1 MSHIH
6 IPDGVL
12 PWWLWLTGWLVTAAL
27 LGLASRQATR
37 AGSRR
42 AVPIIGAVSALVLVS
57 MSSEIVPIA
66 YHVNLTVIAGVLLGP
81 WLGMISAFIV
91 VLVLALLGHGGIT
104 VVGLNTLV
112 IATEIALGWVL
123 VRGGTR
129 LFGVA
134 RIKPVAAVS
143 TVVTLAI
150 TTTML
155 VGIVALAGTGAATRE
170 TGALDT
176 ETLEFRNPFSGGLFS
191 IGLLG
196 HGHEAEE
203 AETEHDHE
211 HEGLDGDGSEDGHDD
226 VDPHDGETATHED
239 DEHAHGT
246 ALSVS
251 RFAAV
256 VYTLGPIGWLLES
269 LVTAGI
275 LGYVARVRP
284 SLLFA
289 GVSGLG
295 RTPRIG
301 DGHGGH

>member
-12 PWWLWLTGWLVTAAL
+12 PWWLWLTGWLATAAL
-27 LGLASRQATR
+27 LGLASRRATR

-81 WLGMISAFIV
+81 WLGMIAAFIV

-112 IATEIALGWVL
+112 IATEITFGWAL

-129 LFGVA
+129 VFGIA
-134 RIKPVAAVS
+134 RVRPVAAIS
-143 TVVTLAI
+143 TVLTLAI

-155 VGIVALAGTGAATRE
+155 VGIVAIAGTGATTRE
-170 TGALDT
+170 TGALDA
-176 ETLEFRNPFSGGLFS
+176 ETLEFRNPFSGGLLS
-191 IGLLG
+191 LGLLG
-196 HGHEAEE
+196 HGHEAEDAGE
-203 AETEHDHE
+203 DHDTQAGHN
-211 HEGLDGDGSEDGHDD
+211 DGSDEDVHDEAD
-226 VDPHDGETATHED
+226 
-239 DEHAHGT
+239 AHVHGS

-251 RFAAV
+251 RFATV
-256 VYTLGPIGWLLES
+256 VYTLGPIGWLLEA
-269 LVTAGI
+269 LVTAGV
-275 LGYVARVRP
+275 LGYVSRVRP

-289 GVSGLG
+289 GAGGPG